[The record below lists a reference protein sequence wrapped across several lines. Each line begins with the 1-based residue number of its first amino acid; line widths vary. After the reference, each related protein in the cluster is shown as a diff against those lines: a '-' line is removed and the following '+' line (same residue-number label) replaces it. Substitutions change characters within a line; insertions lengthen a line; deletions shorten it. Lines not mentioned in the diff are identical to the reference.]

1 MAPIGKEPVG
11 ARLFCADKMPAPGAN
26 VVQNS
31 RTAKQRDSG
40 GGGN

>member
-11 ARLFCADKMPAPGAN
+11 AWLFCADKTPAPGAS